1 MKGTLSGAIA
11 YYIAKLME
19 WISDDYYVST
29 GVIFIGCVVLI
40 GMTIFCTRFIDFDPD
55 TDSAVRN
62 LENKMLREAEF
73 ARNVF
78 MIFIVYMYIES
89 KKRDGKE
96 RKRGEN
102 E

>member
-1 MKGTLSGAIA
+1 
-11 YYIAKLME
+11 ME

-78 MIFIVYMYIES
+78 IIFILYMYIES

-96 RKRGEN
+96 RKRREN